1 MSEGSCCASLGQFG
15 VPCVPSFGLRVPVED
30 GGGGTRSKTLYF
42 LLRLADTKAIT
53 LASTCKHNH
62 PQPNAEPASGNT
74 SSRAPVQT
82 WWLPLPT
89 TQSDRPRRL
98 RLEAAYQVG
107 AGSTRSRYRLT
118 VQVKACLSWDADTPW
133 NRPRGTACS
142 ESKACVDI

>member
-1 MSEGSCCASLGQFG
+1 MQNPLLFIEIGGLLFIEIGGYQGDNLSEHMQAQ
-15 VPCVPSFGLRVPVED
+15 PSPTQRGARIRQHQLPRPRPD
-30 GGGGTRSKTLYF
+30 
-42 LLRLADTKAIT
+42 
-53 LASTCKHNH
+53 
-62 PQPNAEPASGNT
+62 
-74 SSRAPVQT
+74 